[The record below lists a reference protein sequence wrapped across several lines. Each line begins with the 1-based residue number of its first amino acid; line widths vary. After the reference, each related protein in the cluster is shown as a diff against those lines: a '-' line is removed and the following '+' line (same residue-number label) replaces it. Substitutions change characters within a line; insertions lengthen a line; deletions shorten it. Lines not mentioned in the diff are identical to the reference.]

1 MNCRSARQTGVWQSK
16 IGRLE
21 ARPRVPTLTGLH
33 PARAAGGTLNRL
45 RSGTVAGLPL
55 LPVKIAMVPTPP
67 LVADFLSAR
76 RVAVPGVSRSGS
88 QPANAILRRLR
99 DGGQDVV
106 AINPHAAQLE
116 GARCYPDLAAVPGVV
131 DGLMVV
137 VPPAAAERLVRQ
149 ATARGITRIWFHR
162 SFGDGSVS
170 ESALK
175 ACAELGIRPIVGGCP
190 LMYCPPVDVAHRC
203 MRWLPSRRGRIAA

>member
-1 MNCRSARQTGVWQSK
+1 MLPRNAGT
-16 IGRLE
+16 LE
-21 ARPRVPTLTGLH
+21 AWPRAQMMTGLN
-33 PARAAGGTLNRL
+33 PALAAGGIVKGS
-45 RSGTVAGLPL
+45 RSGTVVGPRL
-55 LPVKIAMVPTPP
+55 LPAQLAMVPTPP

-76 RVAVPGVSRSGS
+76 RVAVAGVSRSGG

-106 AINPHAAQLE
+106 AINPHAEQLE
-116 GARCYPDLAAVPGVV
+116 GAKCYPDLGAVPGVV

-149 ATARGITRIWFHR
+149 AAARGITRIWFHR

-175 ACAELGIRPIVGGCP
+175 ACAELGIHPIVGGCP
-190 LMYCPPVDVAHRC
+190 LMYGPAVDVAHRC
-203 MRWLPSRRGRIAA
+203 MRWLLSRRGRVPA